1 MNRIIMYPEP
11 FTGISHLTV
20 KPLTIE
26 TSEQLDFLHFTKLF
40 GLDKALRVMSLLYL
54 EGYAGDSA
62 AGVFAR
68 EYQTVFISP
77 FREIRRIYTEIEILL
92 ATQVPLIEG
101 DLDRLIHAADRPF
114 QTLATPPV
122 NQLELVPISQLPGRQ
137 ITQIIGILHEA

>member
-11 FTGISHLTV
+11 FTGISHLRV

-26 TSEQLDFLHFTKLF
+26 TSEQLDIHFTKLF
-40 GLDKALRVMSLLYL
+40 DLDKALPIMSLLYL
-54 EGYAGDSA
+54 KGYVGDSA

-68 EYQTVFISP
+68 EDQTVFILP

-92 ATQVPLIEG
+92 STQVPLIEG

-114 QTLATPPV
+114 
-122 NQLELVPISQLPGRQ
+122 
-137 ITQIIGILHEA
+137 